1 MIPEL
6 QVDLMHEDEML
17 EPSNPETSSMFK
29 MVNFVVDLP
38 IRLNDRHLEVWA
50 PGIKL
55 PSRVVHVLAE
65 FQIVDQAS
73 NLENKKGDAS
83 HDRYKARRMSKAKE
97 RLLYGRMIR
106 NEKDNM

>member
-29 MVNFVVDLP
+29 MVNFAVDLP
-38 IRLNDRHLEVWA
+38 IRLNDRHWEVWA

-55 PSRVVHVLAE
+55 TSRVVHVLAE

-83 HDRYKARRMSKAKE
+83 HDLYKARRMASVKD
-97 RLLYGRMIR
+97 RLLQGRMTWSG
-106 NEKDNM
+106 KGSV